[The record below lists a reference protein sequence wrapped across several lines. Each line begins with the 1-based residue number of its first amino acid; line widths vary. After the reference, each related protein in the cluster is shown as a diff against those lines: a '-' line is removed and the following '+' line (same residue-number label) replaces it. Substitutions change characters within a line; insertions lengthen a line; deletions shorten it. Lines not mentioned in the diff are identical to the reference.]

1 MPGGHEAQV
10 PALGHADLGI
20 PCSKDPALAR
30 VLPAYAGPD
39 RDRRRCPRSTPSDTV
54 TVTDSE
60 HTPSPTTTFYT
71 HIASELGTGRPN
83 AHRLGAYLPVYRFGV
98 AMGGADLG
106 PGCGPAFAL
115 GADHAPDVSSFGH
128 VGAVLDLSR
137 HAVALAGV
145 QRNGGCPATETRCGR
160 AVRCGLGG
168 IQACRA
174 EQQRTPKRSRE
185 ARWNFTGVLLRG

>member
-1 MPGGHEAQV
+1 MMAAGLQTRGSGRQASRWTLLDVRTER
-10 PALGHADLGI
+10 PALWQADQQSRRPTNRAERLLAHLATDQPQSLSVIGT
-20 PCSKDPALAR
+20 LAR
-30 VLPAYAGPD
+30 
-39 RDRRRCPRSTPSDTV
+39 R
-54 TVTDSE
+54 
-60 HTPSPTTTFYT
+60 
-71 HIASELGTGRPN
+71 
-83 AHRLGAYLPVYRFGV
+83 VYRFGV

-115 GADHAPDVSSFGH
+115 GADHAPDTSSFGH

-145 QRNGGCPATETRCGR
+145 QCNGGCPATETLCGR